1 MESMT
6 GFGAGSVAIE
16 GAAGPVTL
24 IVEIRSVNH
33 RHIDV
38 RINSADELQSLSG
51 GLEAL
56 IRERGGRG
64 RFDVR
69 MVADGRLS
77 PPPKLDA
84 HRARSAYAELCALRD
99 ELAPGDSVPLSL
111 LSSVPGLF
119 EEPTLEDCKELQEA
133 VTQAASRALD
143 ELVVMRR
150 AEGQAMA
157 KDIAVHLAEVTRNC
171 EELHAELPRLVQEAR
186 ERLRGRLQGLL
197 DERFANIDA
206 ARLEQ
211 EVAMLADKSDVA
223 EELARLA
230 SHVKQFRKISEENGL
245 LGRKLDFLLQEMG
258 REANTIGSKIHD
270 ASITIRIVEL
280 KSCLERVRE
289 QVQNVA

>member
-16 GAAGPVTL
+16 GAAGPITL
-24 IVEIRSVNH
+24 SVEIRSVNH

-38 RINSADELQSLSG
+38 RINSDDELQALTG
-51 GLEAL
+51 GVEAL
-56 IRERGGRG
+56 IRKRGTRG

-119 EEPTLEDCKELQEA
+119 EVPAPQDCEALQGA
-133 VTQAASRALD
+133 LHRAANAAFD
-143 ELVVMRR
+143 ELESMRSV
-150 AEGQAMA
+150 EGEALA
-157 KDIAVHLAEVTRNC
+157 KDIVLHLDAVTRNC
-171 EELHAELPRLVQEAR
+171 GQLQADIPRLVASSR
-186 ERLRGRLQGLL
+186 ERLRGRLQALL
-197 DERFANIDA
+197 DERFSNVDEV
-206 ARLEQ
+206 RLEQ
-211 EVAMLADKSDVA
+211 EVAILADKSDVA

-230 SHVKQFRKISEENGL
+230 SHVTQFRKISAGAGL

>member
-16 GAAGPVTL
+16 GPAGPITL
-24 IVEIRSVNH
+24 SVEIRSVNH

-38 RINSADELQSLSG
+38 RIHSDDELQSLNG

-56 IRERGGRG
+56 IRKRGGRG

-77 PPPKLDA
+77 PPPTLDS
-84 HRARSAYAELCALRD
+84 HRARSAYAELCTLRD

-119 EEPTLEDCKELQEA
+119 EVPTLQDSTELQEA
-133 VTQAASRALD
+133 LLRAASGAFD
-143 ELVVMRR
+143 ELESMRKT
-150 AEGQAMA
+150 EGEALA
-157 KDIAVHLAEVTRNC
+157 KDIALHLDEVSGNC
-171 EELHAELPRLVQEAR
+171 EALHAELPRLVQEAR
-186 ERLRGRLQGLL
+186 KRLRGRLQELL
-197 DERFANIDA
+197 DERFASIDD

-230 SHVKQFRKISEENGL
+230 SHVTQFRKISEGEGL

-270 ASITIRIVEL
+270 SSITIRIVEL

>member
-6 GFGAGSVAIE
+6 GFGTGSVAIE
-16 GAAGPVTL
+16 GAAGPITL
-24 IVEIRSVNH
+24 SVEIRSVNH

-38 RINSADELQSLSG
+38 RINSDDELQSLSG

-56 IRERGGRG
+56 IRKRGKRG

-77 PPPKLDA
+77 PPPKLDS

-119 EEPTLEDCKELQEA
+119 EVPTPQDSGELQEA
-133 VTQAASRALD
+133 LLRAASSAFE
-143 ELVVMRR
+143 ELESMRR
-150 AEGQAMA
+150 VEGEAMA
-157 KDIAVHLAEVTRNC
+157 KDIALHLDDVTRNC
-171 EELHAELPRLVQEAR
+171 AALEAEVPRLVAAAR
-186 ERLRGRLQGLL
+186 ERLQGRLQGLL
-197 DERFANIDA
+197 DERFATIDDV
-206 ARLEQ
+206 RLEQ
-211 EVAMLADKSDVA
+211 EVAILADKSDVA

-230 SHVKQFRKISEENGL
+230 SHVEQFRKISDGGGL

-289 QVQNVA
+289 QIQNVA

>member
-6 GFGAGSVAIE
+6 GFGTGSVAIE
-16 GAAGPVTL
+16 GAAGPITL
-24 IVEIRSVNH
+24 SVEIRSVNH

-38 RINSADELQSLSG
+38 RINSDDELQSLSG

-56 IRERGGRG
+56 IRKRGKRG

-77 PPPKLDA
+77 APPKLDS

-119 EEPTLEDCKELQEA
+119 EVPTPQDSGELQEA
-133 VTQAASRALD
+133 LLRAAGSAFE
-143 ELVVMRR
+143 ELESMRR
-150 AEGQAMA
+150 VEGEAMA
-157 KDIAVHLAEVTRNC
+157 KDIALHLDDVTRNC
-171 EELHAELPRLVQEAR
+171 AELEAEVPRLVAAAR

-197 DERFANIDA
+197 DERFATIDDV
-206 ARLEQ
+206 RLEQ
-211 EVAMLADKSDVA
+211 EVAILADKSDVA
-223 EELARLA
+223 EELVRLA
-230 SHVKQFRKISEENGL
+230 SHVEQFRKISDGGGL

-289 QVQNVA
+289 QIQNVA